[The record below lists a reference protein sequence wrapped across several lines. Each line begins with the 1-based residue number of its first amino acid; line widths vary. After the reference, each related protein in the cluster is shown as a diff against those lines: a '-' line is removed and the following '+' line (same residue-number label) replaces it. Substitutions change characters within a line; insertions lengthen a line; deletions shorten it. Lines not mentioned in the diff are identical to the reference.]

1 MDRLIFSSF
10 QQAIPLLIQEGI
22 SVDAIVVDP
31 PYEIGIAGKGWDKE
45 GTTFQPE
52 TWALLKGILKPDGVL
67 IAFCHA
73 RTYHRMAK
81 AIMDGGIYYWQEGA
95 WVYGSWMPKGMDLA
109 RVDERWEG
117 FHTALKPGHE
127 PIFIGGLEERPFSKG
142 KIRYSAK
149 ASGSEVDGLSHPT
162 IKPVSL
168 MEGLLTDHCGKVVLD
183 CFAGSGTTGIA
194 ARLTGKDCILIER
207 DLGNFKEMVKRIT
220 GKDM

>member
-10 QQAIPLLIQEGI
+10 QQAIPLLIQEGMT
-22 SVDAIVVDP
+22 VDAIVVDP

-67 IAFCHA
+67 ISFCQA
-73 RTYHRMAK
+73 RTYHRMVK
-81 AIMDGGIYYWQEGA
+81 AIMDGGFHYWQQDA
-95 WVYGSWMPKGMDLA
+95 WINGEKMPKGMNLA
-109 RVDERWEG
+109 RVDKGWEG
-117 FHTALKPGHE
+117 FHTALKTGHE
-127 PIFIGGLEERPFSKG
+127 PIFIGGLEERPFTNG
-142 KIRYSAK
+142 KMWYSAK
-149 ASGSEVDGLSHPT
+149 AHGDEVDGLTHPT

-168 MEGLLTDHCGKVVLD
+168 MESLLNDYCGKVVLD
-183 CFAGSGTTGIA
+183 CFAGSGTTGLA
-194 ARLTGKDCILIER
+194 ARRTGKDFILIER